1 MAKGTITNLIKQTSG
16 SGTVT
21 NEYNV
26 QCVYSWSRVGN
37 VVCLTCTFTP
47 ATNITNGTGSMV
59 LDNNVPIPTT
69 EMYSAVYGTDGSA
82 AEQKGVARL
91 VPPRT
96 VAAIGSRTANKSYA
110 ITFTYLTID
119 A

>member
-1 MAKGTITNLIKQTSG
+1 MAKGKITNLIKPTSG

-37 VVCLTCTFTP
+37 VVLLYCTLTP
-47 ATNITNGTGSMV
+47 ATAITNGTGYIR
-59 LDNNVPIPTT
+59 LDNQVPSPVV
-69 EMYSAVYGTDGSA
+69 EVYSAVYGLDGSS
-82 AEQKGVARL
+82 AEQKGAARFVA
-91 VPPRT
+91 PRN
-96 VAAIGSRTANKSYA
+96 VAATGSRTANKSYA
-110 ITFTYLTID
+110 VSFTYLTTD

>member
-1 MAKGTITNLIKQTSG
+1 MATGTITNLIKQTSG

-47 ATNITNGTGSMV
+47 AANITNGTGYMV

-69 EMYSAVYGTDGSA
+69 EMYSAVYGLDGSA
-82 AEQKGVARL
+82 AEQKGAARFVA
-91 VPPRT
+91 PRN
-96 VAAIGSRTANKSYA
+96 VAAVGSRTANKSYA
-110 ITFTYLTID
+110 VSFTYLTTD